1 MEQLKKL
8 RKERDLTQKQV
19 SDALKIQRATYTRY
33 EIGEREPDNKT
44 LNKLADFYDVTT
56 DYLLERTNLPN
67 PNKEPDYLR
76 KIHIAAEKMDEKQ
89 RQKMLNI
96 LEISFEEYFNEKE

>member
-76 KIHIAAEKMDEKQ
+76 KIRIAAEKMDEKQ